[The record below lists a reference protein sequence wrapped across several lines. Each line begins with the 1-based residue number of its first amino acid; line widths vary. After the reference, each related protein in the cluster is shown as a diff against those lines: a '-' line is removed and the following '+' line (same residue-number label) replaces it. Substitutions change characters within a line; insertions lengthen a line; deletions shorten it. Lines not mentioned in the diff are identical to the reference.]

1 MIFYKIARAATF
13 LVSKILYKVRYEGL
27 ENVPND
33 RGFILCSNHIS
44 TFDPI
49 LIAVRLKPQCFFM
62 AKEELFENKLLAPII
77 RGLGA
82 FPVTRGK
89 GDTAAIEKAVDYVKN
104 GKVVAIFP
112 KVTAV
117 KTENCKNLNPAQS

>member
-62 AKEELFENKLLAPII
+62 AK
-77 RGLGA
+77 G
-82 FPVTRGK
+82 
-89 GDTAAIEKAVDYVKN
+89 
-104 GKVVAIFP
+104 
-112 KVTAV
+112 
-117 KTENCKNLNPAQS
+117 Q